1 MTLSALPR
9 LFCSSSYQVLM
20 VSFVPIAATGV
31 GAILLIYVVRYISY
45 KLSVRGKLPIAP
57 KNEASWWLGHDYLVA
72 KNEVGVE
79 YGRWT
84 RMLGPVFRIKSAL
97 WQDEVVIISDHA
109 AVKHIF
115 GQAYTY
121 IKSPAFQPVVVKVVG
136 RGVVW
141 AEGEEHKFQRKMVS
155 PAFSISAV
163 KKMAPRVMTCVE
175 RLIQRMQNDCKNGGV
190 FNMCDYIPAVTLDI
204 IGTVGFGYDF
214 GPESPEGK
222 AILDA
227 WHTDVA
233 LFSSFAGFLAPI
245 VIGVAPWITKLP
257 IKELTEDSTA
267 KKVIHQVGRK
277 MLQEPPNLD
286 GTDMF
291 SILRRLDD
299 ATLLDNILSFFMAG
313 FETTSGTIQLILHDL
328 AQHPDVQNKL
338 RQEILAVDSSDIDV
352 IESLPYLD
360 AVTREGLRLHPSAR
374 DTHRIA
380 IHDDM
385 IPLKNPVTLSNG
397 ENVTSLPVKAGEG
410 FIIPFLVL
418 NTDPTVW
425 GPHADQFIPE
435 RWLKGGSN
443 PPADELPRGP
453 WGNVSNF
460 VDGPRHCIGWRLA
473 VQEIKLITAAI
484 VKNFEL
490 KDTGATVKKFIS
502 PAVQPF
508 TDGKAAYLPLG
519 IVPIHH

>member
-1 MTLSALPR
+1 
-9 LFCSSSYQVLM
+9 M
-20 VSFVPIAATGV
+20 VSFAPIAA
-31 GAILLIYVVRYISY
+31 GAGTILLIYVVRYISG
-45 KLSVRGKLPIAP
+45 KLSVRGKLPIAS

-72 KNEVGVE
+72 KNEVGAE

-84 RMLGPVFRIKSAL
+84 KMLGPVFRIKSAL
-97 WQDEVVIISDHA
+97 WQDDVVIISDHA

-121 IKSPAFQPVVVKVVG
+121 IKSPAFQPVVVEVVG

-141 AEGEEHKFQRKMVS
+141 AEGD
-155 PAFSISAV
+155 
-163 KKMAPRVMTCVE
+163 
-175 RLIQRMQNDCKNGGV
+175 N
-190 FNMCDYIPAVTLDI
+190 LDV
-204 IGTVGFGYDF
+204 IGSVGFGYDF

-257 IKELTEDSTA
+257 IKALTEDSTA

-277 MLQEPPNLD
+277 MLQEPQNLD

-291 SILRRLDD
+291 SILARESWQGKSRPDAERRLDD

-328 AQHPDVQNKL
+328 AQHPEAQNKL
-338 RQEILAVDSSDIDV
+338 RQEILAADSSDIDV

-360 AVTREGLRLHPSAR
+360 AITREGLRLHPSAR

-380 IHDDM
+380 IHDD
-385 IPLKNPVTLSNG
+385 
-397 ENVTSLPVKAGEG
+397 AGEG

-425 GPHADQFIPE
+425 GSDADQFIPE

-443 PPADELPRGP
+443 PPADELPHGP

-490 KDTGATVKKFIS
+490 KDTGATVKKLIS

-508 TDGKAAYLPLG
+508 TDAKAAYLPLG
-519 IVPIHH
+519 ILPIYH

>member
-1 MTLSALPR
+1 MEKGVFTSIAFTGIVAVLS
-9 LFCSSSYQVLM
+9 
-20 VSFVPIAATGV
+20 IH
-31 GAILLIYVVRYISY
+31 VVRSISY
-45 KLSVRGKLPIAP
+45 RLSVRGKLPIAP
-57 KNEASWWLGHDYLVA
+57 NSEASWWLGHDYLVA

-84 RMLGPVFRIKSAL
+84 RLLGPVYRIKSAL
-97 WQDEVVIISDHA
+97 WQGDVVVISDHA

-121 IKSPAFQPVVVKVVG
+121 VKSPAFQPVVVKVVG

-163 KKMAPRVMTCVE
+163 KKMAPSVMNCVE
-175 RLIQRMQNDCKNGGV
+175 RLIGRLQNDCVGGKV
-190 FNMCDYIPAVTLDI
+190 VNMCDYIPAVTLDI
-204 IGTVGFGYDF
+204 IGTVGFGQDF
-214 GPESPEGK
+214 GPNSPDGR

-227 WHTDVA
+227 WRTDVA

-257 IKELTEDSTA
+257 IKQLHEDSTA
-267 KKVIHQVGRK
+267 KKVIHRVGRK
-277 MLQEPPNLD
+277 MLQGPPNID

-291 SILRRLDD
+291 SIL
-299 ATLLDNILSFFMAG
+299 ILSFFMAG
-313 FETTSGTIQLILHDL
+313 FETTSGTIHLILHDL
-328 AQHPDVQNKL
+328 ARHPQVQTKL
-338 RQEILAVDSSDIDV
+338 REEILSADSYEIDV

-374 DTHRIA
+374 DTHRVA
-380 IHDDM
+380 IRDDVV
-385 IPLKNPVTLSNG
+385 PFKNPVTLSNG
-397 ENVTSLPVKAGEG
+397 ETIYNLAVKAGDG
-410 FIIPFLVL
+410 FIIPFQVL
-418 NTDPTVW
+418 NTDPMVW
-425 GPHADQFIPE
+425 GPDAAQFVPE
-435 RWLKGGSN
+435 RWLAGGSN
-443 PPADELPRGP
+443 PPSEDLPHGP

-473 VQEIKLITAAI
+473 VQEIKLIVGTM
-484 VKNFEL
+484 VKNFEF
-490 KDTGATVKKFIS
+490 KDTGAKVEKYIS

-508 TDGKAAYLPLG
+508 VDGQPAYLPLE
-519 IVPIHH
+519 VNPLSQ

>member
-1 MTLSALPR
+1 
-9 LFCSSSYQVLM
+9 M
-20 VSFVPIAATGV
+20 VSFVPISATGG

-57 KNEASWWLGHDYLVA
+57 KSEASWWLGHDYLVA

-84 RMLGPVFRIKSAL
+84 RIFGPVFRIKSAL
-97 WQDEVVIISDHA
+97 WQDDVVIISDHA

-141 AEGEEHKFQRKMVS
+141 AEGDEHKFQRKMVS

-291 SILRRLDD
+291 SILVRESWQGKSRPHAERGLDD
-299 ATLLDNILSFFMAG
+299 ATLLDNHG
-313 FETTSGTIQLILHDL
+313 RFETTSGTIQLILHDL
-328 AQHPDVQNKL
+328 AQHPEVQNKL
-338 RQEILAVDSSDIDV
+338 RQEILAADSSDIDI

-360 AVTREGLRLHPSAR
+360 AITREGLRLHPSAR

-380 IHDDM
+380 IHDDV

-397 ENVTSLPVKAGEG
+397 ETVTSLPVKAGEG

-425 GPHADQFIPE
+425 GPDADQFIPE

-443 PPADELPRGP
+443 PPADELPTDPGETSP
-453 WGNVSNF
+453 TSST
-460 VDGPRHCIGWRLA
+460 DLA
-473 VQEIKLITAAI
+473 TASVGALLITAAI

>member
-1 MTLSALPR
+1 MQSALT
-9 LFCSSSYQVLM
+9 SIV
-20 VSFVPIAATGV
+20 VTGI
-31 GAILLIYVVRYISY
+31 GAVLLIHVVRSISY
-45 KLSVRGKLPIAP
+45 RLSVRGKLPIAP
-57 KNEASWWLGHDYLVA
+57 NSEASWWLGHDYLVA

-84 RMLGPVFRIKSAL
+84 RLLGPVYRIKSAL
-97 WQDEVVIISDHA
+97 WQGDVVVISDHS

-141 AEGEEHKFQRKMVS
+141 AEGDEHRFQRKMVS

-163 KKMAPRVMTCVE
+163 KKMAPAVMNCVE
-175 RLIQRMQNDCKNGGV
+175 RLISRLQNDCVGGKV
-190 FNMCDYIPAVTLDI
+190 VNMCDYIPAVTLDI
-204 IGTVGFGYDF
+204 IGTVGFGQDF
-214 GPESPEGK
+214 GPDSPDGQ

-227 WHTDVA
+227 WRTDVA

-245 VIGVAPWITKLP
+245 VIGVLPWITKLP
-257 IKELTEDSTA
+257 IKQLQEDSTA
-267 KKVIHQVGRK
+267 KKVIHRVGRK
-277 MLQEPPNLD
+277 MLQGPPNMD

-291 SILRRLDD
+291 SILVRESWEGKMKPNGERRLDD
-299 ATLLDNILSFFMAG
+299 TTLLDNASILSFFMAG

-328 AQHPDVQNKL
+328 AQHPQVQTKL
-338 RQEILAVDSSDIDV
+338 REEILGADSYEIDV

-374 DTHRIA
+374 DTHRVA
-380 IHDDM
+380 IHDDVVS
-385 IPLKNPVTLSNG
+385 LKNPVTLSNG
-397 ENVTSLPVKAGEG
+397 ETITSLPVKAGDG
-410 FIIPFLVL
+410 FTIPFQVL

-425 GPHADQFIPE
+425 GPDAAQFIPE
-435 RWLKGGSN
+435 RWLAGGSN
-443 PPADELPRGP
+443 PPSEDLPHGP

-473 VQEIKLITAAI
+473 VQEIKLIVGMM

-490 KDTGATVKKFIS
+490 KDTGAKVEKYIS

-508 TDGKAAYLPLG
+508 VEGKPAYLPLG
-519 IVPIHH
+519 VNPLSH